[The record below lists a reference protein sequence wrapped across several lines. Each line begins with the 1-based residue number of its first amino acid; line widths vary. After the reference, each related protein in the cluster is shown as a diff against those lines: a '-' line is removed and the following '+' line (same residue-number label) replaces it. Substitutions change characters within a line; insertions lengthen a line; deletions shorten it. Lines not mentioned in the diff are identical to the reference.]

1 MWDAMTAMT
10 ATIAVPPSAQAPTAA
25 VGAALRAFV
34 ARGKEIRLSP
44 LWKQAFAGKRKDY
57 RYYDIVEDTMHPEIT
72 HRYLMITDQLS
83 QAGTVQ
89 PFFVTSIDMAEGVST
104 SVKSWIDTV
113 RRAWPGFLRT
123 RVLMVGCVAGEGVLD
138 GDVTWQMQ
146 CIPVLKDALVEE
158 AYKLGAGLIVFKEFR
173 ASHRAVLDRLQAD
186 GFARVPSMPMTRLN
200 FDFASFDEYL
210 STKLGSATRKNL
222 RRKFKAIDAADPIEL
237 TVSTNI
243 EAEVDELYPLYLQIY
258 EKSSM
263 HFEKLTPEFLVQLGR
278 AMPDKVR
285 YFVWR
290 QNGRPVAFSICTIDG
305 DTICDEY
312 IGIDYQSS
320 VSANLYH
327 YTFRD
332 IVNWAL
338 GNGLKAYASTGL
350 CYDPKLHLK
359 QELVP
364 LDLYVRHRSA
374 IGNFVMKYI
383 VRWLDPTRHD
393 KTLAEFSNYAD
404 L

>member
-1 MWDAMTAMT
+1 MSDAMT
-10 ATIAVPPSAQAPTAA
+10 ATIAVPPSVQAPTAA

-158 AYKLGAGLIVFKEFR
+158 AYKLGASLIVFKEFR

-210 STKLGSATRKNL
+210 SDEARFRHQEEPAPQVQGD
-222 RRKFKAIDAADPIEL
+222 RRGRSDRAD
-237 TVSTNI
+237 
-243 EAEVDELYPLYLQIY
+243 
-258 EKSSM
+258 
-263 HFEKLTPEFLVQLGR
+263 R
-278 AMPDKVR
+278 
-285 YFVWR
+285 
-290 QNGRPVAFSICTIDG
+290 
-305 DTICDEY
+305 
-312 IGIDYQSS
+312 
-320 VSANLYH
+320 
-327 YTFRD
+327 
-332 IVNWAL
+332 
-338 GNGLKAYASTGL
+338 
-350 CYDPKLHLK
+350 
-359 QELVP
+359 
-364 LDLYVRHRSA
+364 LDQHRS
-374 IGNFVMKYI
+374 GG
-383 VRWLDPTRHD
+383 RR
-393 KTLAEFSNYAD
+393 TLSALSAD

>member
-34 ARGKEIRLSP
+34 AGGKEIRLSP

-72 HRYLMITDQLS
+72 HRYLMITDHLS

-146 CIPVLKDALVEE
+146 CIPMLKDALVEE
-158 AYKLGAGLIVFKEFR
+158 AYKLGASLIVFKEFR

-243 EAEVDELYPLYLQIY
+243 EA
-258 EKSSM
+258 
-263 HFEKLTPEFLVQLGR
+263 
-278 AMPDKVR
+278 
-285 YFVWR
+285 
-290 QNGRPVAFSICTIDG
+290 
-305 DTICDEY
+305 
-312 IGIDYQSS
+312 
-320 VSANLYH
+320 
-327 YTFRD
+327 
-332 IVNWAL
+332 
-338 GNGLKAYASTGL
+338 
-350 CYDPKLHLK
+350 
-359 QELVP
+359 
-364 LDLYVRHRSA
+364 
-374 IGNFVMKYI
+374 
-383 VRWLDPTRHD
+383 
-393 KTLAEFSNYAD
+393 
-404 L
+404 